1 MNKHSIQFN
10 IFSNSIHLIHISNSN
25 FFIKSNNNNSN
36 IWTTLDKIIS
46 NILEI
51 KMLIFYFMN
60 ENKVKQ
66 LINSNKNNLSNN
78 QLFLNFYKN

>member
-1 MNKHSIQFN
+1 MNVLVENMTIKDSLLR
-10 IFSNSIHLIHISNSN
+10 IFFMNLIVL
-25 FFIKSNNNNSN
+25 K
-36 IWTTLDKIIS
+36 
-46 NILEI
+46 I